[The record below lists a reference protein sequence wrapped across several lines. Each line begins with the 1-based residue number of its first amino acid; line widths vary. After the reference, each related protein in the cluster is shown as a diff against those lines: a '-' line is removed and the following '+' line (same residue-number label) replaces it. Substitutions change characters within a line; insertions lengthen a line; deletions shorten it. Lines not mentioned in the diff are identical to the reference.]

1 MGCHR
6 QSNTFP
12 ACTRRLAQEKSQETG
27 LEGTKGKVEREMS
40 GVGRDMGRC
49 VKQISSSLCRGRG
62 AAFIPS
68 AMATTFPWNNA
79 RLDFAALPIHA
90 DRIGGYLLH
99 EHFSARWS
107 HLISRNFG
115 SSRKSWIDRLR
126 FLLFDISVGHR
137 VKFIEFWIILIFL
150 GS

>member
-1 MGCHR
+1 MVILPPKKKKPRKINLHEHFSLSLSLLGCHR

-115 SSRKSWIDRLR
+115 SNEENR
-126 FLLFDISVGHR
+126 
-137 VKFIEFWIILIFL
+137 
-150 GS
+150 GSIG